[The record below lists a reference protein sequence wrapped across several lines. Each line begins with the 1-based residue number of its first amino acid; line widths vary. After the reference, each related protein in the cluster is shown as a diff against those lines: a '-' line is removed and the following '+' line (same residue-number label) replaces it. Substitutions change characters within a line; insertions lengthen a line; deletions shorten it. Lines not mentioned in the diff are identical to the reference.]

1 MSEITRRDF
10 LKLGLGATATALGV
24 DLLRPREQA
33 TAAGIHPNLQP
44 AGEERR
50 VTSVCGVC
58 PCGCGLQV
66 RVVDGRAVKIEGNP
80 VHPINSGSLCPKG
93 HAALEMLYHPDR
105 ILQPLKRSG
114 PKGSNEW
121 EPISW
126 EQALQE
132 IGERLKALREQ
143 GLAHTVAFLIGE
155 AQGTTADLWERFV
168 AAYGSPNLI
177 SEHSLGADTAFTA
190 TFLTQ
195 GVREMPVYDLEKA
208 QFVLNFGAALFE
220 AGRLTQRYIAGVA
233 YMRRGRP
240 TRGKMVTIDP
250 RQSVT
255 AMKSDEWIPI
265 RPGTDAALALGMARF
280 IVQSDLYDRDF
291 VHNHTFGFEDF
302 VDQDGAK
309 HLGFRSLLMRDYDLN
324 KVAEITGVPTTTI
337 MRLAGEFASS
347 RPAVAILPVRGGL
360 LNGSPNGL
368 YTAMAIH
375 ALNALVGA
383 IGCEGGVLVQQ
394 PPPRA
399 PLPPLPDDPVAAE
412 GRAQVRLDYA
422 GTRYHPLARSAYA
435 EVADRVLTDNPYPIN
450 ALFLY
455 HTDPVYRTPRGD
467 AFAQA
472 LAKVPLVVA
481 ITSFPTESTPYAD
494 YILPEPTFL
503 ERWEDVPVEGIG
515 YPALGLR
522 QPVIEPRGD
531 TLQGGEMLIRLAKA
545 IGGGV
550 ARAFPWPDF
559 VSLLRARLKLLRT
572 DWEVLSTLGVW
583 VNPVLSYPVPGGE
596 GWDGIVGRDRT
607 SESARDGR
615 FDFFSRELRCALI
628 AVGADTAD
636 KIAELGVQEAD
647 NDRLFLPHY
656 EPPPQSAPEAEYP
669 FTLVSYQLMAL
680 GDPEYS
686 ANLPSL
692 MDVVGMHTQ
701 VRWDSWVEI
710 HPHAAQELGIRDGDR
725 VWVESPT
732 GRIQTRARL
741 CEGIR
746 PDVVAI
752 PDGMGHTTGR
762 FAAYRGVNPN
772 TILVG
777 GVDGLTGTAAYRGT
791 RVKVYPA

>member
-1 MSEITRRDF
+1 MSQITRRDF
-10 LKLGLGATATALGV
+10 LKLGLGAAATALGAG
-24 DLLRPREQA
+24 LLRPKEQA
-33 TAAGIHPNLQP
+33 TAAGIHPSRLP
-44 AGEERR
+44 AGEEQRIA
-50 VTSVCGVC
+50 SVCAVC
-58 PCGCGLQV
+58 PCGCGIQV

-105 ILQPLKRSG
+105 ILQPLKRVG
-114 PKGSNEW
+114 PKGSNQW
-121 EPISW
+121 EPVSW

-132 IGERLKALREQ
+132 IGAQLQTLREQ
-143 GLAHTVAFLIGE
+143 GLAHTVAFLLGE
-155 AQGTTADLWERFV
+155 AQGTTADLWQRFA

-177 SEHSLGADTAFTA
+177 SEDSLGQDTARTA

-195 GVREMPVYDLEKA
+195 GVHALPVYDLENT

-220 AGRLTQRYIAGVA
+220 ASRLTQRYIAGVA

-280 IVQSDLYDRDF
+280 IVQSELYDKDF

-302 VDQDGAK
+302 VDQDGVK
-309 HLGFRSLLMRDYDLN
+309 HLGFRSLLMRDYDL
-324 KVAEITGVPTTTI
+324 KTVAEITGVPATTI
-337 MRLAGEFASS
+337 MRLAGEFAGS
-347 RPAVAILPVRGGL
+347 RPAVAVLPVRGGL

-383 IGCEGGVLVQQ
+383 IGRKGGVLGQ
-394 PPPRA
+394 PVPPRA
-399 PLPPLPDDPVAAE
+399 PLPPLPDDPVAAA
-412 GRAQVRLDYA
+412 GRAQMRLDYA

-435 EVADRVLTDNPYPIN
+435 EVPDRILTANPYPVN

-455 HTDPVYRTPRGD
+455 HTDPVYRLPQGNRS
-467 AFAQA
+467 AQA
-472 LAKVPLVVA
+472 LTQVPLVVA

-503 ERWEDVPVEGIG
+503 ERLEDAPVEGLG
-515 YPALGLR
+515 YAALGLR

-531 TLQGGEMLIRLAKA
+531 TLPAGEVLIRLARI

-550 ARAFPWPDF
+550 ARAFPWTDF
-559 VSLLRARLKLLRT
+559 ASLVRARLKLLRT

-583 VNPVLSYPVPGGE
+583 VKPDLTYPEPGGE
-596 GWDGIVGRDRT
+596 GWEAVVGRDRT
-607 SESARDGR
+607 TPEARDGR

-628 AVGADTAD
+628 AAGADTAER
-636 KIAELGVQEAD
+636 IAALGVQQAD

-656 EPPPQSAPEAEYP
+656 EPLSATASAEEYP
-669 FTLVSYQLMAL
+669 FTLISYQLMSL

-710 HPHAAQELGIRDGDR
+710 HPHAARELGIRDGDP
-725 VWVESPT
+725 VWVESPA
-732 GRIQTRARL
+732 GRLQTRAKL

-752 PDGMGHTTGR
+752 PDGMGHTVGR

-772 TILVG
+772 AILLG